1 MPQLRDDFWQS
12 WWPFIFGGL
21 AGRAADVR
29 FWRLADLLALECEW
43 AKTAMHLWFGWTYGG
58 FAMARHV
65 TRRMI
70 LLSGVGATM
79 LLSRTAMSAWPMVTV
94 HKDPNCGCCGGWVAH
109 LETHGFQVKVIET
122 TELNRVR
129 ARLGVPFDLQACHT
143 AQVAG
148 YLIEGHV
155 PAPALEKFLR
165 EKPDALGLAVPG
177 MPSGS
182 PGMTGDYEEYDVI
195 LFGKNERRVYGRYKG
210 ENQI

>member
-1 MPQLRDDFWQS
+1 
-12 WWPFIFGGL
+12 
-21 AGRAADVR
+21 
-29 FWRLADLLALECEW
+29 
-43 AKTAMHLWFGWTYGG
+43 
-58 FAMARHV
+58 MARHV

-109 LETHGFQVKVIET
+109 LETRGFQVKVIET

>member
-1 MPQLRDDFWQS
+1 
-12 WWPFIFGGL
+12 
-21 AGRAADVR
+21 
-29 FWRLADLLALECEW
+29 
-43 AKTAMHLWFGWTYGG
+43 
-58 FAMARHV
+58 
-65 TRRMI
+65 MI
-70 LLSGVGATM
+70 LRSGVGATM
-79 LLSRTAMSAWPMVTV
+79 LLTRTAVSAWPMVTV
-94 HKDPNCGCCGGWVAH
+94 HKDPNCGCCSGWVAH

-122 TELNRVR
+122 AELNRVR

-148 YLIEGHV
+148 YVIEGHV

-165 EKPDALGLAVPG
+165 EKPAALGLAVPG

-195 LFGKNERRVYGRYKG
+195 LFGKNERRVYGRYEG

>member
-1 MPQLRDDFWQS
+1 MVPYIS
-12 WWPFIFGGL
+12 
-21 AGRAADVR
+21 
-29 FWRLADLLALECEW
+29 
-43 AKTAMHLWFGWTYGG
+43 
-58 FAMARHV
+58 
-65 TRRMI
+65 RRMI
-70 LLSGVGATM
+70 LLSGAAATV
-79 LLSRTAMSAWPMVTV
+79 LVSRKAFSAWPEVTV

-143 AQVAG
+143 AQVEG

-155 PAPALEKFLR
+155 PAAALEKFLR
-165 EKPDALGLAVPG
+165 EKPYALGLSVPG

-195 LFGKNERRVYGRYKG
+195 LFGKDKRRVYGRFKG
-210 ENQI
+210 DKQI

>member
-1 MPQLRDDFWQS
+1 
-12 WWPFIFGGL
+12 
-21 AGRAADVR
+21 
-29 FWRLADLLALECEW
+29 
-43 AKTAMHLWFGWTYGG
+43 
-58 FAMARHV
+58 MARHV

-70 LLSGVGATM
+70 LVSGVGATM
-79 LLSRTAMSAWPMVTV
+79 LLSRTAMSAWPEVTV
-94 HKDPNCGCCGGWVAH
+94 HKDPTCGCCGGWVAH

-165 EKPDALGLAVPG
+165 ENPAALGLAVPG

-182 PGMTGDYEEYDVI
+182 PGMTGGYEEYDVI
-195 LFGKNERRVYGRYKG
+195 LFGKDGRRVYGRYKG

>member
-1 MPQLRDDFWQS
+1 
-12 WWPFIFGGL
+12 
-21 AGRAADVR
+21 
-29 FWRLADLLALECEW
+29 
-43 AKTAMHLWFGWTYGG
+43 
-58 FAMARHV
+58 MARHV

-109 LETHGFQVKVIET
+109 LETRGFQVKVIET

-210 ENQI
+210 EKQ

>member
-1 MPQLRDDFWQS
+1 
-12 WWPFIFGGL
+12 
-21 AGRAADVR
+21 
-29 FWRLADLLALECEW
+29 
-43 AKTAMHLWFGWTYGG
+43 
-58 FAMARHV
+58 MAQHV
-65 TRRMI
+65 TRRII
-70 LLSGVGATM
+70 LLSGVGAVM

-155 PAPALEKFLR
+155 PATALEKFLR
-165 EKPDALGLAVPG
+165 EKPVALGLAVPG

-195 LFGKNERRVYGRYKG
+195 LFGKNERRVYSRYKG
-210 ENQI
+210 ENPI